1 MTREEVKKEVMAY
14 IQVLETNYNEKII
27 ALKTELAKAKKNTK
41 TEIAKRVEKV
51 SERTELEQLFV
62 QCVED
67 TRKDV
72 MKRRLQAEVMT
83 RQNSKVSQAMA

>member
-62 QCVED
+62 
-67 TRKDV
+67 
-72 MKRRLQAEVMT
+72 
-83 RQNSKVSQAMA
+83 

>member
-14 IQVLETNYNEKII
+14 IQVLETNYNDKII

-62 QCVED
+62 
-67 TRKDV
+67 
-72 MKRRLQAEVMT
+72 
-83 RQNSKVSQAMA
+83 

>member
-14 IQVLETNYNEKII
+14 IQVLETNYNEKIL

-41 TEIAKRVEKV
+41 SEIARRVEKV

-62 QCVED
+62 
-67 TRKDV
+67 
-72 MKRRLQAEVMT
+72 
-83 RQNSKVSQAMA
+83 